1 MKITYNK
8 AGKVVKMVP
17 VSSRFFTCIST
28 TGTSGW
34 KGIAYTAVKNQ
45 RKNAEI
51 DMK

>member
-8 AGKVVKMVP
+8 TGRAVKMIP
-17 VSSRFFTCIST
+17 VSSRFFYRIST

-34 KGIAYTAVKNQ
+34 KGITYTSIKNQ
-45 RKNAEI
+45 RKIVEI